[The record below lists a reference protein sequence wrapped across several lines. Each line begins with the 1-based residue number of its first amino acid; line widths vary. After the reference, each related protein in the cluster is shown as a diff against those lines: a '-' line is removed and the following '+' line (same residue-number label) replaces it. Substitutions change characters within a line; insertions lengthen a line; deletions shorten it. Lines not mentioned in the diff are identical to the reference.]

1 MGLRYAPELRFFKD
15 NSLDIL
21 KQYEEERDNYMEEAK
36 EEKKDKEL
44 SEAGLLS
51 GTLAEMSKPILSL
64 LQYIK
69 VFKRLSPGE
78 RTAYMATVP
87 EHL

>member
-1 MGLRYAPELRFFKD
+1 
-15 NSLDIL
+15 
-21 KQYEEERDNYMEEAK
+21 MEEAK

-78 RTAYMATVP
+78 RTAFMATVP
-87 EHL
+87 QHLQE

>member
-1 MGLRYAPELRFFKD
+1 MGLRYAPDLRFFKD

-51 GTLAEMSKPILSL
+51 GSLAEMSKPILTL
-64 LQYIK
+64 LEYIK

-78 RTAYMATVP
+78 RIAFMATVP
-87 EHL
+87 ENL

>member
-1 MGLRYAPELRFFKD
+1 LGLRYAPDLRFFKD

-51 GTLAEMSKPILSL
+51 GSLAEMSKPILTL
-64 LQYIK
+64 LEYIK

-78 RTAYMATVP
+78 RIAFMATVP
-87 EHL
+87 ENL